1 MKTRAGSGGEAAEPS
16 YPWEETMGRLI
27 LLLVVMALSS
37 HLEGQRRAEKTEEVV
52 SMASPEFFGQSHEH
66 SSPSNFPQ
74 LPLPSSPCGF
84 DHQTPPT
91 TKSNTTYS
99 STSKLSW
106 ISCLCLYRFLS
117 PSTWIM
123 CTHLSKHPSVSLL
136 LLTDPAQQGSA
147 SSHRSTLLCR
157 LFPLV

>member
-1 MKTRAGSGGEAAEPS
+1 
-16 YPWEETMGRLI
+16 MGRLI

-99 STSKLSW
+99 STSKL
-106 ISCLCLYRFLS
+106 L
-117 PSTWIM
+117 
-123 CTHLSKHPSVSLL
+123 
-136 LLTDPAQQGSA
+136 
-147 SSHRSTLLCR
+147 
-157 LFPLV
+157 